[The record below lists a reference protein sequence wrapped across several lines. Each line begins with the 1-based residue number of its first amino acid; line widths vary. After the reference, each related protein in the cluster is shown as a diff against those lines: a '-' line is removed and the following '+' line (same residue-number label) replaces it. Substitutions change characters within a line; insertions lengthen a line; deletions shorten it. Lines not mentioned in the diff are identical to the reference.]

1 MKKVFTVAALA
12 LLGSAVFAQDTTTTP
27 TNDQLNSD
35 VQAVKSDI
43 ASMKKL
49 KISGYIQTQYQVAD
63 SMNVKSFEGGDFSN
77 SD

>member
-49 KISGYIQTQYQVAD
+49 KISGYIQT
-63 SMNVKSFEGGDFSN
+63 
-77 SD
+77 